1 MTGKNSDETVDQPTV
16 NLTNEQTKTP
26 AVITENAS
34 VSNLLSM
41 KECNVHIE
49 RLSTMMA
56 VPAVVTNSNM
66 TYNMR
71 TRSPKAET
79 SHRTSDHPHAI
90 IDYSQF
96 MSGNEDDTSPPHK
109 HQAAQG

>member
-1 MTGKNSDETVDQPTV
+1 MTVKNTDGTLDQPTV
-16 NLTNEQTKTP
+16 STTTAQTKTP

-34 VSNLLSM
+34 VINSLLM

-49 RLSTMMA
+49 RLPTMMA

-66 TYNMR
+66 SYNMH
-71 TRSPKAET
+71 TRPPKAET
-79 SHRTSDHPHAI
+79 SHRTSDRPHAI

-96 MSGNEDDTSPPHK
+96 MAGNEDDLTPP
-109 HQAAQG
+109 